1 MGLYKN
7 ELDLTLTRSCF
18 DVNISLCHYGNVPC
32 NLGGALQVNCDW
44 FFFSHEKAA
53 APKKKM
59 CFNNWFREELHKP
72 RSFPSKRHTEF
83 HHAKIKGKL
92 TLTEPMQ
99 NPTNLDYAQLIP

>member
-7 ELDLTLTRSCF
+7 ELDLTPTRSCF
-18 DVNISLCHYGNVPC
+18 DVNISLCHYGNVLC
-32 NLGGALQVNCDW
+32 NLGGALQVNCDC
-44 FFFSHEKAA
+44 FFHTKKRLL
-53 APKKKM
+53 PKKL

-92 TLTEPMQ
+92 TLQSPCKIRQTWTMHS
-99 NPTNLDYAQLIP
+99 